1 MLNQQ
6 WQKKQFMEAKETFA
20 DGGGR
25 NYANNY
31 FSNQSRQDAISR
43 VSAVQKSARGPR
55 WELWRSGGWNIRS
68 HQRCRLQR
76 DGYDFYGYPPL
87 HLEAHAYCTKAKKH
101 SNFRHNLFDTG
112 SPMSKS
118 CVLLKFLSIV
128 QHWKP
133 PPKWQ
138 KMTSFRGAMGRHGQ
152 AGSWRGQWTGWIGS
166 APVQISGCGLD
177 GALSWCGQGE
187 GRSFLMS
194 SWVARAVAAAQS
206 FQTCFACVH
215 MYILY
220 ACVHRCVCLYVCG
233 HDICIYMHVC
243 VYLYIYAII
252 HVCMC
257 ICMHICA

>member
-55 WELWRSGGWNIRS
+55 WELWRSGVWNIRS

-118 CVLLKFLSIV
+118 CVLWNLRAFICTFFMRV
-128 QHWKP
+128 CIYVYVCICADIIYVYICMWVCIY
-133 PPKWQ
+133 
-138 KMTSFRGAMGRHGQ
+138 TSMRLYTCVCVCVCIFVHRLWVLVSVLQR
-152 AGSWRGQWTGWIGS
+152 
-166 APVQISGCGLD
+166 VD
-177 GALSWCGQGE
+177 GVMHA
-187 GRSFLMS
+187 
-194 SWVARAVAAAQS
+194 
-206 FQTCFACVH
+206 H
-215 MYILY
+215 MFSCSY
-220 ACVHRCVCLYVCG
+220 ACVYICV
-233 HDICIYMHVC
+233 
-243 VYLYIYAII
+243 
-252 HVCMC
+252 
-257 ICMHICA
+257 